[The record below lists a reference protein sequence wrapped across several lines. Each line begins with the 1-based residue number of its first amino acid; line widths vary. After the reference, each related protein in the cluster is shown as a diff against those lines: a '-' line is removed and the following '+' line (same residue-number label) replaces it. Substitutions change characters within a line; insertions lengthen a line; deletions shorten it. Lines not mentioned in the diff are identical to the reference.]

1 MNEVHYVA
9 SDDLQLAV
17 EVLGSGLPLIF
28 GHGLTGNRHF
38 TRLQVESLADRY
50 QVIIFDQRGHG
61 DSTLVTEPVL
71 YDPQLMAGDMA
82 AILDALGVNAAVIG
96 GESMG
101 SAVAV
106 SFALQWPERVEK
118 LLLTAPAF
126 GDVLNEAAPE
136 IALMADAVDALG
148 MDGFLAAAKER
159 QLNELGWPPEMVD
172 FMQKMHGSH
181 DGRSFAT
188 ACRAV
193 MAWTPFADLA
203 ELLALTMPTCI
214 IAWEGDPLHPY
225 ALAERYAAEI
235 PDARLERLPSMM
247 DLFVNPGRIGEIY
260 GRFLAEDI

>member
-1 MNEVHYVA
+1 MNEVRYVTN
-9 SDDLQLAV
+9 DGLQLAV
-17 EVLGSGLPLIF
+17 EVLGSGPPLVF

-38 TRLQVESLADRY
+38 TQMQVESLAHRY
-50 QVIIFDQRGHG
+50 QVVIFDQRGHC
-61 DSTLVTEPVL
+61 DSTPVTEPAL

-82 AILDALGVNAAVIG
+82 EILDVLGVETAVIG

-101 SAVAV
+101 AAVAV

-126 GDVLNEAAPE
+126 GDNPNAVAPE
-136 IALMADAVDALG
+136 IALMAGAVEALG
-148 MDGFLAAAKER
+148 MEGYLATAKER
-159 QLNELGWPPEMVD
+159 QLDELGWPPEMVD

-203 ELLALTMPTCI
+203 ELQALTMPTCI
-214 IAWEGDPLHPY
+214 VAWDGDPLHPY
-225 ALAERYAAEI
+225 TLAERYAAEI
-235 PDARLERLPSMM
+235 PHSRLERLPSMM
-247 DLFVNPGRIGEIY
+247 DLFVNPGQVGEIY
-260 GRFLAEDI
+260 GRFLAK

>member
-1 MNEVHYVA
+1 MNEIRHVA
-9 SDDLQLAV
+9 NDGLQLAV
-17 EVLGSGLPLIF
+17 EALGNGLPLIF
-28 GHGLTGNRHF
+28 GHGLTGNRYF
-38 TRLQVESLADRY
+38 TRMQVGNLADRY
-50 QVIIFDQRGHG
+50 QVIIFDQRGHC
-61 DSTLVTEPVL
+61 DSTPVTDPAL
-71 YDPQLMAGDMA
+71 YDPRLMAGDMA
-82 AILDALGVNAAVIG
+82 VILDALEVDTAVIG

-106 SFALQWPERVEK
+106 SFALQWPGRVEK

-126 GDVLNEAAPE
+126 GDTPNAVAPE
-136 IALMADAVDALG
+136 IALMADAVEALG

-193 MAWTPFADLA
+193 MAWTPFVDLT
-203 ELLALTMPTCI
+203 ELQALTMPTCI

-225 ALAERYAAEI
+225 TLAERYAAEI

-260 GRFLAEDI
+260 GRFLAE